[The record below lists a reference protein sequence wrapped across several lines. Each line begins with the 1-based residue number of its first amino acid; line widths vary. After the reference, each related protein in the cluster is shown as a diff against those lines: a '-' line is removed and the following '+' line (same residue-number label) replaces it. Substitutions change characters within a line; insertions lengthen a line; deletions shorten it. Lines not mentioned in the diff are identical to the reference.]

1 MNWLVTQ
8 NIFYV
13 CLRYNTGV
21 ILLQLQRLR
30 ELGWGQLW
38 RLIAEKDLI
47 TMLATSLADQ
57 DIFNAIIKQHPYL
70 VYNLPCQWNVQLSDN
85 TRSELCYTEVTDLK
99 VIDWY
104 LEVMNVKILSRS
116 EIESLPFQSHTLLI
130 EFLERRWEN
139 KKCWISKLWFLSYIL
154 VARFYHICSFVCDHF

>member
-1 MNWLVTQ
+1 VYYFLLKVEECGSVTFAQ
-8 NIFYV
+8 VVYKLNGKLECSYV

-99 VIDWY
+99 VIQCLIKVGQKLY
-104 LEVMNVKILSRS
+104 A
-116 EIESLPFQSHTLLI
+116 QSCTVQVELL
-130 EFLERRWEN
+130 FGGLR
-139 KKCWISKLWFLSYIL
+139 
-154 VARFYHICSFVCDHF
+154 CDSWLQVFCTQM